1 MEGILYVLLTGI
13 PWRLLPP
20 QFGPPST
27 LFDRFQQ
34 WSATGLFER
43 LWEQALLT
51 YDEEVGIQWTWQAM
65 DGALTKAPLGGEVT
79 GPNPTDRAKSG
90 GKRSLLTDGNGI
102 PLAVV
107 LAPANRHDI
116 KLFEA
121 TLEARHVLPPAVSQ
135 HLCLDKGYD
144 SAAVRATA
152 RAYLF
157 TPHIR
162 PIGEEPRRTERNRKR
177 KPRRWVVER
186 THAWMNR
193 FRRLWVRWERKVRN
207 HAGFVALACALIV
220 WRACGIWSRG
230 GRRVL

>member
-1 MEGILYVLLTGI
+1 MEGILYVLLAGI

-34 WSATGLFER
+34 WSAAGVFER

-51 YDEEVGIQWTWQAM
+51 YDEEVGIAWTWQAM
-65 DGALTKAPLGGEVT
+65 DGVLTKAPLGGEFT

-90 GKRSLLTDGNGI
+90 SKRSLLTDGNGI
-102 PLAVV
+102 PLAAI

-121 TLEARHVLPPAVSQ
+121 TLEARRLLPPMVSQ

-144 SAAVRATA
+144 SAEVRGIA

-162 PIGEEPRRTERNRKR
+162 PIGEEPRPMERNRKR

-220 WRACGIWSRG
+220 WRACGTWSS
-230 GRRVL
+230 

>member
-1 MEGILYVLLTGI
+1 MEEILYVLLTGI

-20 QFGPPST
+20 QFGPHST

-34 WSATGLFER
+34 WSAAGVFER

-65 DGALTKAPLGGEVT
+65 DGMLTKAPIGGELT
-79 GPNPTDRAKSG
+79 GPNPTDRAESG
-90 GKRSLLTDGNGI
+90 GKRRLLSDGNGI

-121 TLEARHVLPPAVSQ
+121 TLEARRVLPPAVSQ
-135 HLCLDKGYD
+135 HLCLDKGYGSVD
-144 SAAVRATA
+144 VRQTD

-162 PIGEEPRRTERNRKR
+162 PIGEEPRHMERNRR
-177 KPRRWVVER
+177 RRAPRSVVER
-186 THAWMNR
+186 TISWLNR
-193 FRRLWVRWERKVRN
+193 CRRILVRWEKTIEDYL
-207 HAGFVALACALIV
+207 AMLELACAWNALQTLQ
-220 WRACGIWSRG
+220 RG
-230 GRRVL
+230 